1 MGIMIY
7 DTCVAVYRYAS
18 QVMASRVPFNPQ
30 THLAGGNQVVSSF
43 NGEVFDI
50 KSFNSQR
57 LFLGGKGL
65 HLSEKNTILNI
76 MPLPLSGCYKERI
89 IGTSGQ

>member
-7 DTCVAVYRYAS
+7 DTCVVLYRYAS
-18 QVMASRVPFNPQ
+18 QVMASHVHFNPQ
-30 THLAGGNQVVSSF
+30 THLARGNQVVSSF

-65 HLSEKNTILNI
+65 NLNEMNTILNI
-76 MPLPLSGCYKERI
+76 MPLPLSDCYKGRI
-89 IGTSGQ
+89 IGI